1 MLKFTLGVMLMAILL
16 FGGCA
21 HSGQPAPSYPAPGA
35 LQPDKPGNG
44 GTDGGGEM

>member
-1 MLKFTLGVMLMAILL
+1 MRNLTSRVMLLAILL

-21 HSGQPAPSYPAPGA
+21 HSGQPAPSHPAPGA